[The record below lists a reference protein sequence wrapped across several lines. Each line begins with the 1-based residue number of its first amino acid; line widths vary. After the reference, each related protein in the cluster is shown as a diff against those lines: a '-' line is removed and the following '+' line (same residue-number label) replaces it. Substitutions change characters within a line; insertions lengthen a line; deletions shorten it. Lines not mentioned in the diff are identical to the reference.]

1 MLNNSVTETFKKN
14 LKLLLEKKQSTQKDL
29 AEYLNVS
36 PSSINKWYNGKALP
50 EMSKID
56 KICAFFGVN
65 ESDLLGYTPP
75 ETIELDEH
83 PADPLDPRRK
93 GVRVPVLGYVAA
105 GVPIEAVEDIVG
117 YEEIPAEWVKNR
129 DVFFG
134 LVVRGASMYPQLIDG
149 DIAIIKQTPTVESG
163 EIAVVQLAN
172 LDVTL
177 KKIKREPNGIWLI
190 GYNKEIYPPRFFT
203 NEEVRSLPITIL
215 GKVMQIRRNLN

>member
-1 MLNNSVTETFKKN
+1 MKTINETFRKN
-14 LKLLLEKKQSTQKDL
+14 LKLLLEKKKATQKDL
-29 AEYLNVS
+29 ADYLEIHPASVN
-36 PSSINKWYNGKALP
+36 IWIKGRGLP

-65 ESDLLGYTPP
+65 ESDLLGYTSP
-75 ETIELDEH
+75 ETIELKEH

-134 LVVRGASMYPQLIDG
+134 LVVRGASMYPQFMDG

-177 KKIKREPNGIWLI
+177 KKIKREPNGIWFI
-190 GYNKEIYPPRFFT
+190 GYNKDVYPPRFFT
-203 NEEVRSLPITIL
+203 NEEIKSLPIAII
-215 GKVMQIRRNLN
+215 GKVMELRRKTF

>member
-1 MLNNSVTETFKKN
+1 MRREF
-14 LKLLLEKKQSTQKDL
+14 LKMTQIELARLMGYKDASSITKLEKGENDIPQSKISQL
-29 AEYLNVS
+29 AKCLKTTTEYLIGNS
-36 PSSINKWYNGKALP
+36 PVTQITS
-50 EMSKID
+50 
-56 KICAFFGVN
+56 
-65 ESDLLGYTPP
+65 P
-75 ETIELDEH
+75 ETIELKEH

-117 YEEIPAEWVKNR
+117 YEEIPADWIKSR

-134 LVVRGASMYPQLIDG
+134 LVVRGASMYPQFMDG

-190 GYNKEIYPPRFFT
+190 GYNKDIYPPRFFT
-203 NEEVRSLPITIL
+203 NEEIKSLPIAII
-215 GKVMQIRRNLN
+215 GKVMELRRKTF